1 MTRPLCYLAILSI
14 LYTGFVRADDFKP
27 DFHLVEYHFFVPSL
41 WFQGREGPETVTS
54 EAIQS
59 ESGWKALWSKLE
71 PRLSRDMRQRVP
83 YPFTPVDF
91 TQKTLLVV
99 TTGSNPAHV
108 YSLAIESVMESA
120 TNITVNV
127 IEVIPRKKCGDQ
139 LFDVIQIVHHPVALI
154 LIPKTTKPVHFDA
167 TQVEN
172 TCSESSS

>member
-1 MTRPLCYLAILSI
+1 MWVI
-14 LYTGFVRADDFKP
+14 
-27 DFHLVEYHFFVPSL
+27 
-41 WFQGREGPETVTS
+41 
-54 EAIQS
+54 
-59 ESGWKALWSKLE
+59 ES
-71 PRLSRDMRQRVP
+71 
-83 YPFTPVDF
+83 PFTPVDF
-91 TQKTLLVV
+91 TQKTLLAV

-172 TCSESSS
+172 TCNDSSS

>member
-1 MTRPLCYLAILSI
+1 MNRPLCYLAILST
-14 LYTGFVRADDFKP
+14 LYTGFVHADDFKP
-27 DFHLVEYHFFVPSL
+27 DFHLVEYQFFVPSL
-41 WFQGREGPETVTS
+41 WFQGREGPETVPS

-59 ESGWKALWSKLE
+59 EAGWKALWSKLE

-83 YPFTPVDF
+83 YPFSPVDF

-127 IEVIPRKKCGDQ
+127 IDVISRKKCGDQ
-139 LFDVIQIVHHPVALI
+139 LFDVIQIVHYPVVLI
-154 LIPKTTKPVHFDA
+154 LIPKTTKPVHFHA

-172 TCSESSS
+172 TCNESSS

>member
-1 MTRPLCYLAILSI
+1 MNRPLCYLAILST

-71 PRLSRDMRQRVP
+71 SRLSRDMRQRVP

-108 YSLAIESVMESA
+108 YSLAIESLAVLGIDPPLFLSQDSA
-120 TNITVNV
+120 
-127 IEVIPRKKCGDQ
+127 R
-139 LFDVIQIVHHPVALI
+139 L
-154 LIPKTTKPVHFDA
+154 
-167 TQVEN
+167 
-172 TCSESSS
+172 

>member
-1 MTRPLCYLAILSI
+1 MNRPLCYLAILST

-71 PRLSRDMRQRVP
+71 SRLSRDMRQRVP

-139 LFDVIQIVHHPVALI
+139 LFDVIQVVHHPVALI

-172 TCSESSS
+172 TCNDSSS